1 MKKFLLVAVAAL
13 AVVACKKDDNG
24 GNDTP
29 PAITA
34 DKSSIPTTVDFAYP
48 KSTVMTDSYGSV
60 TTVSYTVSNKLLTN
74 IKVESGSRVEEFKLR
89 YNADKYLTSIESGAS
104 DVLTYSYNNKGQIV
118 GVSGKVTGNTYSRTL
133 EYNAQ
138 GKLTKIIQREGDN
151 RWPDNHDITID
162 YSVAN
167 QVKVVDEWLSRSN
180 VSTSTYE
187 LDAKGNILKKF
198 DENAITTYSDYDDK
212 VNIRSKSPFN
222 FFDKY
227 GNFRVYGDVHN
238 FLHSTNNPR
247 KETFFARGSETTV
260 TTHEYSYQNNLVTKN
275 ITVLGTSTTT
285 TTYNY

>member
-13 AVVACKKDDNG
+13 AVVACKKDDKG

-48 KSTVMTDSYGSV
+48 KSTVMTGSYGSV

-104 DVLTYSYNNKGQIV
+104 DVLTYNYNNKGQIV

-151 RWPDNHDITID
+151 RWPNNHDITID

-167 QVKVVDEWLSRSN
+167 QIKVVDEWLSRSS

-187 LDAKGNILKKF
+187 LDAKGNILKYS
-198 DENAITTYSDYDDK
+198 EESSVITYSDYDDK
-212 VNIRSKSPFN
+212 VNVRSKSPFN

-227 GNFRVYGDVHN
+227 GNFRVYGDVYD
-238 FLHSTNNPR
+238 FLHSTNNPK
-247 KETFFARGSETTV
+247 KETSVRGSETTV
-260 TTHEYSYQNNLVTKN
+260 TTHEYSYQNNLVTKD
-275 ITVLGTSTTT
+275 IAVSGTSTTT